1 MKEKKDFVLSLET
14 CGTRDYLDVFPQS
27 IVNSSYTILRSIA
40 LIYAL
45 AGLFIS
51 STPYALA

>member
-1 MKEKKDFVLSLET
+1 MLFL
-14 CGTRDYLDVFPQS
+14 GAYDYPDVFPQS
-27 IVNSSYTILRSIA
+27 IVNSSYTILHSIA

-45 AGLFIS
+45 AGLCIS